1 MVIKLTPPA
10 CIYDGE
16 RGMCEDLRIPPHPP
30 TALSSNTAY
39 GSTPLMPRV
48 EWARSGGTPSGG
60 SIWMVQA
67 LEPREEYKA
76 ARDGM
81 KVMAVMLLLLL
92 VVGVRAVM
100 RMFLSKHTRTSTIV
114 RRVRSWH
121 DTYRLCS
128 LFRTRMRAIAM
139 YYCNSEPY
147 LFEKAPQMLTVY
159 FRKWGLGS
167 RQSLH

>member
-1 MVIKLTPPA
+1 MGA
-10 CIYDGE
+10 FWRY
-16 RGMCEDLRIPPHPP
+16 
-30 TALSSNTAY
+30 S
-39 GSTPLMPRV
+39 
-48 EWARSGGTPSGG
+48 SGG

-147 LFEKAPQMLTVY
+147 LSEKAPQMLTVY

-167 RQSLH
+167 RDRAHIEFTQCLTVPCYESIWNALQLVHVSA